1 MHLGWACGGQGQ
13 LLRAREVQTWF
24 CGRGSYIH
32 QRKEGG
38 VLTWEWCEQ
47 GWAPVLCGRWQSF
60 PLPVAVWGPSQ
71 YSLAPYLSGAL
82 QRCIHPVQLGT
93 SSLPTGGINIL
104 QAREEAA
111 SCPSPLAWS
120 IGRPLSAHQSLSQ
133 PVIRCG
139 HLGASILQ
147 NDQLLNTLVG
157 FHGHMWTPWAACLS
171 TGSREKSKVKK
182 ILAAMVGYT
191 HSPRRKSRVLAG
203 RV

>member
-1 MHLGWACGGQGQ
+1 MWGRAGGGQGQ
-13 LLRAREVQTWF
+13 LLGASNLQTWF
-24 CGRGSYIH
+24 WGRRSCIH
-32 QRKEGG
+32 ERKEGG

-47 GWAPVLCGRWQSF
+47 GWAPVPCGRWQSF

-71 YSLAPYLSGAL
+71 YSPAPYLPVAL
-82 QRCIHPVQLGT
+82 QWCVHPVQLGT
-93 SSLPTGGINIL
+93 SSLPNGGINIR

-120 IGRPLSAHQSLSQ
+120 IERPLSAHQSLRE

-157 FHGHMWTPWAACLS
+157 FHGHTWTPWAACLPAR
-171 TGSREKSKVKK
+171 SREK
-182 ILAAMVGYT
+182 
-191 HSPRRKSRVLAG
+191 RK
-203 RV
+203 